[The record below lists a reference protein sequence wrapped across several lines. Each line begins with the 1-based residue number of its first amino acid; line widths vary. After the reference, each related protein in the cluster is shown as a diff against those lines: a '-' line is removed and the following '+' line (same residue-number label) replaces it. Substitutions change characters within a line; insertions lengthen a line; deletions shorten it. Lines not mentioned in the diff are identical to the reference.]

1 MTRGLWVFKVL
12 SLEHVRMNVSTNNY
26 FYFFRYDKLIIDDNV
41 YIYND
46 VEKRIERLPYSVS
59 ASAGLCL
66 DDEVNRADFFRVFF
80 CQVVAALVFVDFHLS
95 ILSVINIFVLL

>member
-1 MTRGLWVFKVL
+1 MFLF
-12 SLEHVRMNVSTNNY
+12 S
-26 FYFFRYDKLIIDDNV
+26 RYDKLIIDDNV

-66 DDEVNRADFFRVFF
+66 EDEVKRVDIFF
-80 CQVVAALVFVDFHLS
+80 CELVAALFKLTVTVLFV
-95 ILSVINIFVLL
+95 V

>member
-1 MTRGLWVFKVL
+1 
-12 SLEHVRMNVSTNNY
+12 
-26 FYFFRYDKLIIDDNV
+26 V

-66 DDEVNRADFFRVFF
+66 EDEVHRAENIRVN
-80 CQVVAALVFVDFHLS
+80 L
-95 ILSVINIFVLL
+95 

>member
-1 MTRGLWVFKVL
+1 MFLF
-12 SLEHVRMNVSTNNY
+12 S
-26 FYFFRYDKLIIDDNV
+26 RYDKLIIDDNV

-66 DDEVNRADFFRVFF
+66 EDEVKRVDIF
-80 CQVVAALVFVDFHLS
+80 
-95 ILSVINIFVLL
+95 SVNL